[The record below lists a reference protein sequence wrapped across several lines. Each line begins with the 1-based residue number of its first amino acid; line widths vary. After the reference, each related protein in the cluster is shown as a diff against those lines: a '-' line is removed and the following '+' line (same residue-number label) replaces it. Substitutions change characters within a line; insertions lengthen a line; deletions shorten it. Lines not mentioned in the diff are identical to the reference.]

1 MSAKAIT
8 ERLAEKGVYTTTQNV
23 WKFIKR
29 HSD

>member
-1 MSAKAIT
+1 MSAKAIA
-8 ERLAEKGVYTTTQNV
+8 ERLAEKGLHTTAQNV